1 MKTYSAKIRV
11 KPGTASQI
19 RAVVIKIC
27 AIPWKSRSKT
37 LENVSKRLKI
47 VP

>member
-1 MKTYSAKIRV
+1 MKTYDANIRV
-11 KPGTASQI
+11 SHGTASQI

-27 AIPWKSRSKT
+27 AIPGKRRSKT
-37 LENVSKRLKI
+37 LENVSKKLRF

>member
-1 MKTYSAKIRV
+1 MKTYDAKIRA

-19 RAVVIKIC
+19 RALVIKIC
-27 AIPWKSRSKT
+27 AIPGKGSSKT
-37 LENVSKRLKI
+37 LENVSKVLRF